1 MIRRKRVSM
10 LLAVCNLDKVGVYLL
25 DSVSNVPDLVQKFEV
40 SLTTYFGHG
49 KR

>member
-10 LLAVCNLDKVGVYLL
+10 LLAVCNLDTVGVYLL
-25 DSVSNVPDLVQKFEV
+25 DSISNVPDLVHKFGV
-40 SLTTYFGHG
+40 SLTTYFGHE